1 MPKLFDLRCIGLLL
15 VIGGSLLVSPQPTL
29 AAPLQLGYT
38 LDSSDFSSF
47 QTLIAQAESTSAGA
61 IEQAFLEDPTATE
74 VMVMVLGERNG
85 QVVPLLSTTVSRTQ
99 WQQEPSVRAWA
110 TYYERPAIALLGFLQ
125 PQIAQQPTLPQSVF
139 TSRSARSQLE
149 DVPGYRDD

>member
-1 MPKLFDLRCIGLLL
+1 MPKLFDLRCVGLLL

-29 AAPLQLGYT
+29 AAPLQLSYT
-38 LDSSDFSSF
+38 LDSYGFSSF
-47 QTLIAQAESTSAGA
+47 QTLIAQAESTAA
-61 IEQAFLEDPTATE
+61 AAVEQAFLGDPTATE

-99 WQQEPSVRAWA
+99 WQQEPSVRAWT

-125 PQIAQQPTLPQSVF
+125 PQIAQQPAVPQSGF
-139 TSRSARSQLE
+139 ISRSTRSQLE
-149 DVPGYRDD
+149 DVPGDRDD